1 MYHEKPILDGLTV
14 KNYILNKIFKKS
26 MTASFKPF
34 QCIFEAIVHFFST
47 KAEHI
52 EFQKSGTEMALLAI
66 EKNSKIIFL
75 VLKRKKTEIYLK
87 IISFRTL
94 EYFPNEK

>member
-34 QCIFEAIVHFFST
+34 QCIFEVFFST